1 MDCQNKRYNQVTEM
15 FNKGAR
21 YRIFRRIRDYVAEA
35 VTKPKGIK

>member
-1 MDCQNKRYNQVTEM
+1 M

-35 VTKPKGIK
+35 VTKPKGINN

>member
-1 MDCQNKRYNQVTEM
+1 M

-35 VTKPKGIK
+35 VTKPNGIK